1 MSMWL
6 TLVKVE
12 PAVLGELAGSPGPV
26 GELFVDTGD
35 SGSVL
40 SGFHPGVDRYGCD
53 YRVLSTAAEG
63 RLEAE
68 GGAGRWTREYP
79 WLARAVGYGC
89 DIVEGVE
96 FAGEPSYFLPP
107 EQVGPVA
114 EGLRDERWATGAGAS
129 RPWNGTTGDNAFE
142 DLIVF
147 LTAAATEG
155 KAVISTV
162 T

>member
-6 TLVKVE
+6 TLVKVG
-12 PAVLGELAGSPGPV
+12 PAMLGKVGDSPVPV
-26 GELFVDTGD
+26 GELSVDRGG
-35 SGSVL
+35 SGSAV
-40 SGFHPGVDRYGCD
+40 SGFRPEVDRYGCD
-53 YRVLSTAAEG
+53 YRVLTMAAEG

-68 GGAGRWTREYP
+68 GGTGRWTKEYP
-79 WLARAVGYGC
+79 WLAMAVGYGC
-89 DIVEGVE
+89 EIVEGVE
-96 FAGEPSYFLPP
+96 VAGESAYLLPP
-107 EQVGPVA
+107 EKVGPVV
-114 EGLRDERWATGAGAS
+114 EGLRAERWAAGAGTS
-129 RPWNGTTGDNAFE
+129 RPWNGTTGGNTFE

>member
-6 TLVKVE
+6 TLVKVG
-12 PAVLGELAGSPGPV
+12 PAVLGEVTDSPGLA
-26 GELFVDTGD
+26 GELFVDRGGSGPVVTG
-35 SGSVL
+35 
-40 SGFHPGVDRYGCD
+40 FRPEEDRYGCD
-53 YRVLSTAAEG
+53 YRVLTMSAEG

-68 GGAGRWTREYP
+68 GGTGRWPKEYP
-79 WLARAVGYGC
+79 WLAIAVGYGC
-89 DIVEGVE
+89 DIVEGAE
-96 FAGEPSYFLPP
+96 FAGEPVYFLPP
-107 EQVGPVA
+107 EQVGPAA
-114 EGLRDERWATGAGAS
+114 EGLRDEQWATGAGTS

>member
-6 TLVKVE
+6 TLVKIE
-12 PAVLGELAGSPGPV
+12 PAALGEVADAPGLV
-26 GELFVDTGD
+26 GGLFADRGG
-35 SGSVL
+35 SGSVV
-40 SGFHPGVDRYGCD
+40 SGFRPRVDRYGCD
-53 YRVLSTAAEG
+53 YRVLTMSAEG

-68 GGAGRWTREYP
+68 GGMERWTKEYP

-96 FAGEPSYFLPP
+96 FAGEPAYFLPP

-129 RPWNGTTGDNAFE
+129 RPWNGITGDNTFE